1 LRIIVRLFPSP
12 RKLLNPMP
20 LAADIFIHSHALCE
34 SSEVGHGTR
43 IWAFAHVMKG
53 AVIGRD
59 CTVGGHAFVE
69 SGCRIGD
76 RVTVKNQAMIWS
88 GVEIDDDVFVGPG
101 VTFTNDRLP
110 RSPRMLFPP
119 IAERY
124 GDRAQ
129 WLLPIRIERGAS
141 LGARC
146 VIVAGVTVG
155 AYAMVAAGAVVTRN
169 VAAHG
174 LAMGAPARRVGWS
187 CRCGERLALLV
198 TNTWRCPRCGD
209 RFDMDAAG
217 ECINLVKSY

>member
-1 LRIIVRLFPSP
+1 
-12 RKLLNPMP
+12 MP
-20 LAADIFIHSHALCE
+20 LASDIFVHAQALCE
-34 SSEVGHGTR
+34 SAEVGVGTR

-59 CTVGGHAFVE
+59 CIVGGHAFLE

-76 RVTVKNQAMIWS
+76 RVTIKNQAMIWS

-101 VTFTNDRLP
+101 VTFTNDPLP

-124 GDRAQ
+124 GDRAR
-129 WLLPIRIERGAS
+129 WLLPTRIERGAS

-146 VIVAGVTVG
+146 VILAGITVG

-169 VAAHG
+169 VTAHS
-174 LAMGAPARRVGWS
+174 LAVGAPARRVGWT
-187 CRCGERLALLV
+187 CRCGERLALLMA
-198 TNTWRCPRCGD
+198 NTWRCPRCGE
-209 RFDMDAAG
+209 RFNRDTAAA
-217 ECINLVKSY
+217 CINPVKSY